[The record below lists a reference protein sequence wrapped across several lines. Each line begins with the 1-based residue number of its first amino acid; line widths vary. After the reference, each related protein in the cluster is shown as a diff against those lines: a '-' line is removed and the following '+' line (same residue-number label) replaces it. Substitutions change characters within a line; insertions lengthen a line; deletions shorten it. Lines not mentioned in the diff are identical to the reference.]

1 MASERMTP
9 IAKYL
14 VGLLPKEKPTSEA
27 YEDKKHLLRLE
38 CVAGQINDNLH
49 YNAALADVRAI
60 LEKVEMD
67 TNVLKNI
74 IIEADSISECQQR
87 PCEHCAEGIAHTLSQ
102 AEGLLK
108 LKEDSN
114 C

>member
-14 VGLLPKEKPTSEA
+14 VGLLPKEKEIP
-27 YEDKKHLLRLE
+27 EDVGDPKLGWATE
-38 CVAGQINDNLH
+38 VG
-49 YNAALADVRAI
+49 YNQALADVRAI

-108 LKEDSN
+108 GIQ
-114 C
+114 